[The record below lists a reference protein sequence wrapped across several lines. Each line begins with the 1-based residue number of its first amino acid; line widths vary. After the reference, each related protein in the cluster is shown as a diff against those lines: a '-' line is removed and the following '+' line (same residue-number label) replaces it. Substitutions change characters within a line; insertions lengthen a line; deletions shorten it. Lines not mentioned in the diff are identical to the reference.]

1 MRRVLFEQGVL
12 TMADARRD
20 DPQLDLTG
28 VEQSLEAGVAGAGA
42 AHAGGLTRLQT
53 MRTAMAAPL
62 QRELARMTAKSGAN
76 DPRVAELNQHI
87 DANNELTKKLATE
100 VERASVP
107 APKADPDAWQVHGH
121 VRYQNR
127 IGVADLTVSLRDE
140 KGAWIQSA
148 GYSCTDK
155 AGYFAPLSLKRD
167 KPASAGTTGPVEAT
181 RPVFIDVTD
190 RQKTSLFRDS
200 QPSVASFGTV
210 TYREI
215 ILAETPPCVPPET
228 TPTKDG
234 PGKGDPDKGGSGKG
248 DPDKGGS
255 DKGGSDKRGSDKGG
269 SGKGGSDKG
278 GSDKGGSDKG
288 GSDKGGSDKGGSDKG
303 GSGKEDPDKGGP
315 ILPRADTP

>member
-1 MRRVLFEQGVL
+1 
-12 TMADARRD
+12 MADARRD

-28 VEQSLEAGVAGAGA
+28 VEQSLEAGVAGADA
-42 AHAGGLTRLQT
+42 ARADGLTRLQT

-62 QRELARMTAKSGAN
+62 VRERDRVARKLGAN

-87 DANNELTKKLATE
+87 DANNELTKKLGTE
-100 VERASVP
+100 IERASMP

-121 VRYQNR
+121 VRDR
-127 IGVADLTVSLRDE
+127 DRSGVADLTVSLCDE
-140 KGAWIQSA
+140 KGAWIRSA

-155 AGYFAPLSLKRD
+155 TGYFAPLSLKRD
-167 KPASAGTTGPVEAT
+167 KPASTGTARPFEAI

-190 RQKTSLFRDS
+190 RQKTLLFRDS
-200 QPSVASFGTV
+200 QPSVPGFGTV

-215 ILAETPPCVPPET
+215 ILAETLPCLPPELA
-228 TPTKDG
+228 PTKDG
-234 PGKGDPDKGGSGKG
+234 PGKADPDKGGPGKGGSGKG

-255 DKGGSDKRGSDKGG
+255 GKGG
-269 SGKGGSDKG
+269 SG
-278 GSDKGGSDKG
+278 
-288 GSDKGGSDKGGSDKG
+288 KGGSDKG